1 MRRTGILRGMPWID
15 HEQATPAQEETEMGR
30 QTIQTQR
37 APQAIGPYSQ
47 AVRVGDT
54 VYLSGQ
60 IPLDPETMQLVAG
73 DIEAEI
79 RRVFENLKAVA
90 EAAGGS
96 LANAVKVNVF
106 LTDLSHFAKV
116 NDIMASYCT
125 QPYPARAAVGVA
137 QLPRGARVE
146 IECVLYL
153 G

>member
-1 MRRTGILRGMPWID
+1 MS
-15 HEQATPAQEETEMGR
+15 R
-30 QTIQTQR
+30 QTIHTNS

-47 AVRVGDT
+47 AIRAGDT

-60 IPLDPETMQLVAG
+60 IPLDPATMQLVTG

-79 RRVFENLKAVA
+79 HQVFRNLKAVA

-96 LANAVKVNVF
+96 FANAVKVNVF
-106 LTDLSHFAKV
+106 LTDLAHFTKV
-116 NDIMASYCT
+116 NEIMATYCT
-125 QPYPARAAVGVA
+125 QPFPARAAVGVA